1 MLRSAIV
8 PNAWSRRSAACT
20 CGDGAGRVP
29 DPMSDS
35 ASGSGDVLWIRPTQ
49 GWASLRL
56 VDVWLHREL
65 LFFLIWRDVKV
76 RYKQTALGVAWA
88 VLQPV
93 LTMVVFSIVFGR
105 LAGLPSDGL
114 PYSVFTLCAL
124 LPWQLFAQALTQ
136 SSNSM
141 VANEG
146 LITKIY
152 FPRLIIPLA
161 TVLGGLVDFVVA
173 FVVLLALMAYWG
185 VVPGVSALALPVFLV
200 LALATALGIGLWLA
214 ALNVQYRDVRH
225 TIPFITQFWLFVTP
239 VAYASSLVPERWRLL
254 IGLNPMA
261 GVVDG
266 FRWALLGTARVDGAM
281 LGVSAFVA
289 LTLLVSGL
297 LYFRRTERSFADV
310 I

>member
-1 MLRSAIV
+1 MLRSAMV

-20 CGDGAGRVP
+20 CGDGAG

-35 ASGSGDVLWIRPTQ
+35 ASEAGDVLWIRPTQ

-56 VDVWLHREL
+56 GDVWLHREL

-185 VVPGVSALALPVFLV
+185 VVPGVSALALPAFLA
-200 LALATALGIGLWLA
+200 LALATALGVGLWLA
-214 ALNVQYRDVRH
+214 ALNVEYRDVRH
-225 TIPFITQFWLFVTP
+225 TIPFIAQFWLFATP

-281 LGVSAFVA
+281 LGVSVVVA
-289 LTLLVSGL
+289 LALLVSGL
-297 LYFRRTERSFADV
+297 FYFRRTERSFADV